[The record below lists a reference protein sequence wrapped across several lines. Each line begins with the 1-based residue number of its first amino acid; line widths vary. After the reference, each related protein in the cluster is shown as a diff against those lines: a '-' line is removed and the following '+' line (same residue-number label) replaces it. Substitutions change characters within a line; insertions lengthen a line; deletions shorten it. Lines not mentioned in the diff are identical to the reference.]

1 VRDSGSF
8 VVHITTRSAWELARA
23 SGHYEPRSLAV
34 DGFMHFSGVEQVV
47 AVANAAFSGQGDLE
61 LLCVAVDRL
70 DAPLRYER
78 SDAGGESFPH
88 LYGAP

>member
-34 DGFMHFSGVEQVV
+34 DGFIHFSGVEQVV